1 MGMGPIRCMLGFST
15 THANELSER
24 LERRTAELDQRFR
37 KAQADLLNGM
47 SSLHNS
53 VDSALCRDGATTA
66 SSLNRG
72 LAELGECNANLS
84 GMLDNLTSSRAD
96 LASCRE
102 VDPNDP
108 LNLRERFFSHIDWDQ
123 LYRDL
128 VTDGAALPRRVF
140 WDEVVSAIESGG
152 TQGALQLLGSQLKD
166 LQTDL
171 CTFIGEVET
180 MRDLPMEKLPHS
192 LHDEPT
198 LRVAALVMGL
208 VQFQVSC
215 TYVSFVCGRA
225 MHLCER
231 ELALTAAAA

>member
-1 MGMGPIRCMLGFST
+1 MAICPLGFST
-15 THANELSER
+15 TYTNELSER
-24 LERRTAELDQRFR
+24 LERRAAELGRR
-37 KAQADLLNGM
+37 LRNAQAELLDGM
-47 SSLHNS
+47 SSLHDS
-53 VDSALCRDGATTA
+53 VDAALCKDEAKTA

-84 GMLDNLTSSRAD
+84 GMVENLTSSRAD

-102 VDPNDP
+102 LDPNDP
-108 LNLRERFFSHIDWDQ
+108 LNLRERFFSLIDWDQ
-123 LYRDL
+123 LYCDL
-128 VTDGAALPRRVF
+128 VIDGAALPRRGF
-140 WDEVVSAIESGG
+140 WDEVVSAMESGG
-152 TQGALQLLGSQLKD
+152 TQGALQLLGSQLQD
-166 LQTDL
+166 LQTKL

-180 MRDLPMEKLPHS
+180 MRNLPMEKLPHS

-215 TYVSFVCGRA
+215 TYVSIVCGRA

-231 ELALTAAAA
+231 ELALVAAAA